1 VSNNSDKIWQVKDDP
16 PAASR
21 LAREVGISSLFA
33 TLLIHRKVT
42 SPDSAE
48 HFLSPKLGALRDP
61 FLFRDMDRAVE
72 LIASCVKDK
81 RRITIY
87 GDYDA
92 DGITATSLLVSFFS
106 WLETPVSYYIP
117 HRIEEGYSLN
127 EAAIKK
133 IAADRTELIITVDC
147 GISSPS
153 EIALAK
159 GLGMEVI
166 VTDHHQLPAN
176 FEPCCPTIDPC
187 QPDCSFPFRELAG
200 VGLAFYL
207 AIAARAYLRESGFF
221 NNSDEPDLKAL
232 LDLVALGTVADIVP
246 LIEEN
251 RILVKGGLSFLRESQ
266 RPGIRELL
274 RVSGI
279 KKSQEITASD
289 ISFRLAPR
297 LNAMGRLGSARDA
310 VRLLTTDN
318 EAEAA
323 RIAERMDSLNT
334 QRQAIENRILSQ
346 AREMINRT
354 AGFEKHRTIVLCDP
368 SWHRGIVGI
377 VASKILE
384 EHNRPTVILGGD
396 GEVAKGSGRS
406 IDGFDLY
413 KALCDLSDVLT
424 HFGGHSGAAGVTLEA
439 KRLEEFR
446 VKFEELVRDR
456 IDPKD
461 MAPKIEV
468 DARLDLESITPRLMR
483 ELEMLPPFGCQN
495 PQPIFW
501 AGPLEVLSSK
511 VVGNDHLKL
520 RLKQQGIVFDSIA
533 FGRGDLNSLQG
544 ESVDALFHVETNTW
558 RGMESIQLV
567 IVDLRIN
574 PRGDG

>member
-246 LIEEN
+246 LSEEN

-439 KRLEEFR
+439 GKLEEFR
-446 VKFEELVRDR
+446 VKFEKLARDR

-468 DARLDLESITPRLMR
+468 DARLDLESVTPQLMK

-495 PQPIFW
+495 PQPVFW
-501 AGPLEVLSSK
+501 AGPLAVISSK

-520 RLKQQGIVFDSIA
+520 RLKQQGMIFDSIA
-533 FGRGDLNSLQG
+533 FGKGALHPLKG
-544 ESVDALFHVETNTW
+544 KAVDALFNIETNTW

-567 IVDLRIN
+567 IVDLMIN
-574 PRGDG
+574 PGG

>member
-1 VSNNSDKIWQVKDDP
+1 VSNNSGKIWQVKDDP

-61 FLFRDMDRAVE
+61 FLFRDMDNAVE

-446 VKFEELVRDR
+446 VKFEKLVRDR

-501 AGPLEVLSSK
+501 AGPLDVIFSK

-558 RGMESIQLV
+558 QGMESIQLV

-574 PRGDG
+574 PRGDV